1 MPLAF
6 IVSFLGLV
14 GDIERHDDLRAVAQ
28 PNPDWN
34 SCLIN
39 LLLDVLHLVG
49 VAVEGLGDIFLD
61 LLLKGFNLKLNHLR
75 ERYHVVLIGPSSEAN
90 LLLCLCDGLW
100 WTLSELA
107 GSLLDVLI
115 VVEEGVVAT
124 DVVDYDWLVAIA
136 LAIHSDIILEN
147 HRIVVENSQADL
159 VTITESSAHHGSD
172 SHLLPASMLVGS
184 SSLWLHQSCLDVI
197 QVDRFA
203 WVELLENLV
212 E

>member
-1 MPLAF
+1 MPLAS
-6 IVSFLGLV
+6 VFLLLRLLA
-14 GDIERHDDLRAVAQ
+14 DIERHDDLRAVAQ
-28 PNPDWN
+28 SNPDWN

-61 LLLKGFNLKLNHLR
+61 LLLKGFNLKLNHVR

-90 LLLCLCDGLW
+90 LLLCLRDGLRW
-100 WTLSELA
+100 GLSELA
-107 GSLLDVLI
+107 GPLLDVLV

-124 DVVDYDWLVAIA
+124 DVVDYHRFSVSSG
-136 LAIHSDIILEN
+136 AIHSDIILEN
-147 HRIVVENSQADL
+147 HRVVVENSQADL
-159 VTITESSAHHGSD
+159 VAIAEGSTHRGSD

-184 SSLWLHQSCLDVI
+184 SSLWLHQPCLDII
-197 QVDRFA
+197 QTDCFP
-203 WVELLENLV
+203 WVELQENLV